1 MTTTE
6 ANQNATAEIR
16 RLNDQLRTTFVGG
29 AILITP
35 GVESL
40 NITQRAALL
49 VLIRSFEA
57 FDAEDDPYGEHDFG
71 AVEFD
76 GSKFFFKIDY
86 YDLTMEAGSSDPAD
100 PDCTRRV
107 MTIMRAD
114 EY

>member
-1 MTTTE
+1 MTNTDSH
-6 ANQNATAEIR
+6 QNATAEIR

-40 NITQRAALL
+40 TISQRSALL
-49 VLIRSFEA
+49 ALIRSFEA
-57 FDAEDDPYGEHDFG
+57 FTAGDDPYGEHDFG
-71 AVEFD
+71 AVDFE

-86 YDLTMEAGSSDPAD
+86 YDLVMEAGSPDPAD
-100 PDCTRRV
+100 PSCTRRV